1 MFKKNQINIGLAV
14 GAFKMNRGEGRNE
27 GGQRG
32 YGMREGGFGGGMRG
46 GGMRGG
52 MGSGMRG
59 GGMRSGGYSAETGL
73 IGAKQS
79 INWNSFIFE

>member
-1 MFKKNQINIGLAV
+1 
-14 GAFKMNRGEGRNE
+14 MNRGEGRSE

-32 YGMREGGFGGGMRG
+32 YGMREGGFGGGMGGGMRG
-46 GGMRGG
+46 SGMRGG

-59 GGMRSGGYSAETGL
+59 GGMRSGGYGAETGL